1 MNFRH
6 KSTKRRT
13 QAGAAMLI
21 AIFALLLI
29 SVIAI
34 ALIVS
39 SGTETAL
46 AKNYRTSTSAYYA
59 GLAGLEEGRGRL
71 LWRNANYLNNTVPLF
86 MPASGNPS
94 MNLSQV
100 LYIENPAGGEVVDP
114 TDLSGSNPYADNEY
128 LAGIRDTSDV
138 RYAVVHEFC
147 FGCGRRAGTAIQM
160 GADHSGNGEIAG
172 S

>member
-1 MNFRH
+1 MDFRH

-13 QAGAAMLI
+13 EGGVAMLI

-71 LWRNANYLNNTVPLF
+71 LWRDANYLNNTIPGF

-100 LYIENPAGGEVVDP
+100 
-114 TDLSGSNPYADNEY
+114 
-128 LAGIRDTSDV
+128 
-138 RYAVVHEFC
+138 AVH
-147 FGCGRRAGTAIQM
+147 
-160 GADHSGNGEIAG
+160 
-172 S
+172 

>member
-1 MNFRH
+1 MIFRH

-13 QAGAAMLI
+13 EAGAAMLI

-71 LWRNANYLNNTVPLF
+71 LWRDANYLNHTIPGF

-100 LYIENPAGGEVVDP
+100 VYIKNPAGAEVVDP
-114 TDLSGSNPYADNEY
+114 TDLSGANPYADNEY
-128 LAGIRDTSDV
+128 QQEFGIPVTSATV
-138 RYAVVHEFC
+138 
-147 FGCGRRAGTAIQM
+147 
-160 GADHSGNGEIAG
+160 S
-172 S
+172 

>member
-1 MNFRH
+1 MYVRWSGRREDTIV
-6 KSTKRRT
+6 KSRGQFVEGRR
-13 QAGAAMLI
+13 QRGAALLI

-71 LWRNANYLNNTVPLF
+71 LWRNANYLNNTVPGF
-86 MPASGNPS
+86 MPPSGNPS

-100 LYIENPAGGEVVDP
+100 LY
-114 TDLSGSNPYADNEY
+114 
-128 LAGIRDTSDV
+128 
-138 RYAVVHEFC
+138 
-147 FGCGRRAGTAIQM
+147 
-160 GADHSGNGEIAG
+160 
-172 S
+172 